1 MAAGGARGGGG
12 VEGRVPGATYS
23 AERNAIVDDCKQRGA
38 AWAGWGSEGVGVGVG
53 GGAQTKTHFT
63 HTCPADDG
71 SYAIM
76 SIRRAGFNGI

>member
-1 MAAGGARGGGG
+1 MDWGGL
-12 VEGRVPGATYS
+12 
-23 AERNAIVDDCKQRGA
+23 
-38 AWAGWGSEGVGVGVG
+38 GVGWKG
-53 GGAQTKTHFT
+53 GWGAQTKTHFT

>member
-1 MAAGGARGGGG
+1 MCSITCGHAQMAVG

-23 AERNAIVDDCKQRGA
+23 AERNAIVDNCKQRGA
-38 AWAGWGSEGVGVGVG
+38 AWSWVGRG

>member
-1 MAAGGARGGGG
+1 MWTRSDGSRGG
-12 VEGRVPGATYS
+12 VEARVPGATYS
-23 AERNAIVDDCKQRGA
+23 AERNAIVDNCKQRGA
-38 AWAGWGSEGVGVGVG
+38 ARTGMGWGSGGV
-53 GGAQTKTHFT
+53 GAQTKTHFT